1 MYHCKCFL
9 VTFKKH
15 LQWYMRWYMRF
26 ILHDSIWTLL
36 DTWHVTYD
44 TRHTRVIRMLH
55 QSHLHVKGEI
65 FFLGTLP
72 THTFSLLTHSF
83 SVHSLLTPYSLTPYS
98 LTHSLLT
105 HCLLSLTHHTCKCAR
120 ARARKK
126 HRCRAVQK
134 SKPATLIKD
143 SLVTPVVITKL
154 NLN

>member
-15 LQWYMRWYMRF
+15 LQWCMRWYMRF

-36 DTWHVTYD
+36 DTWHVTHN
-44 TRHTRVIRMLH
+44 TRESFACYTRVICML
-55 QSHLHVKGEI
+55 KERY
-65 FFLGTLP
+65 
-72 THTFSLLTHSF
+72 SF
-83 SVHSLLTPYSLTPYS
+83 SVHSLLTHSPYSLILSRYTPYSLPTHSLPTHSLTPYS
-98 LTHSLLT
+98 LTAY
-105 HCLLSLTHHTCKCAR
+105 SLTHHTCTCAR

-126 HRCRAVQK
+126 HRCRAVRK